1 MIKYFFGAVVLVVTG
16 SVLTGCGSTLN
27 IGESEFSCPGTVAN
41 GFKCM
46 GVRDLYKATD
56 GPMASYGK
64 KPVDAVGN
72 VIATAELDKKSG
84 SEKGVS
90 YEPTPWMDKP
100 TPIRSQARV
109 MRLWV
114 APFEDEVGD
123 LNAPG
128 MVFTEI
134 EPRRWNVGEGLVKR
148 PAKLSL
154 VQVSSPVAQGTSPDS
169 AASSSPFGVTNANG
183 QSVGSLK
190 TANPNGNKSSKN

>member
-1 MIKYFFGAVVLVVTG
+1 MRKYLFSAVALVVTG

-64 KPVDAVGN
+64 KPVDAGGK
-72 VIATAELDKKSG
+72 VIATAELDKPQAPEKSAG
-84 SEKGVS
+84 

-100 TPIRSQARV
+100 TPIRSQAKV
-109 MRLWV
+109 MRFWV

-154 VQVSSPVAQGTSPDS
+154 VQVSSPATQGATPDS
-169 AASSSPFGVTNANG
+169 AASSNPFGVTNAGG
-183 QSVGSLK
+183 QSVGNLK
-190 TANPNGNKSSKN
+190 NVNPNGNKSGGN